1 MILRGEIWSV
11 HPSVAVGIKGSG
23 HFHAHA
29 VLGMNTKMPATLL
42 KGNRGIPI
50 RNESEPSSKYF
61 LAESSDKD
69 ISAQYLRPNIHPIYH
84 RHLLPIQHAS
94 DAPFG
99 WFLLSP
105 LKQCLVRSTLRRQRP
120 PTGRRFVLSGSCS
133 DDALSRGGLFSS
145 PMSPVGYTAFFR
157 MPSC

>member
-1 MILRGEIWSV
+1 MPDFGE
-11 HPSVAVGIKGSG
+11 
-23 HFHAHA
+23 
-29 VLGMNTKMPATLL
+29 L
-42 KGNRGIPI
+42 KLVDI
-50 RNESEPSSKYF
+50 REVWANEAREFTPW
-61 LAESSDKD
+61 LAENKD

-120 PTGRRFVLSGSCS
+120 PTGRRFVLSGSYS

-145 PMSPVGYTAFFR
+145 PMSAVGYAAFFR